1 MSEAELAL
9 LARVAVGFAL
19 GFIVGF
25 ERQLRGSP
33 AGDRTF
39 ALVGSGSAAIT
50 AVSAHSSP
58 QAIAGVVT
66 GVGFIGGAV
75 VLHRQGG
82 PVITGITTAATIF
95 VAAAIGIVVGFG
107 HLIVGAITA
116 ALVLMVLELQHIPGL
131 KSLDAANYEYR
142 FRNDRSYSNQ
152 PPASTGPDPSEL
164 PPRPETRR
172 RDV

>member
-1 MSEAELAL
+1 LSDAELAL

-25 ERQLRGSP
+25 ERQVRGSP

-39 ALVGSGSAAIT
+39 ALVGAASAAIT
-50 AVSAHSSP
+50 AVSAHFSP

-82 PVITGITTAATIF
+82 AVITGITTAATIF
-95 VAAAIGIVVGFG
+95 AAAAIGIVVGFG
-107 HLIVGAITA
+107 HLILGAITA
-116 ALVLMVLELQHIPGL
+116 VAVLVLLELQHIPGL
-131 KSLDAANYEYR
+131 KRLDAANYENR
-142 FRNDRSYSNQ
+142 FSNDRSYPQ
-152 PPASTGPDPSEL
+152 YPPAPTGPDTADG
-164 PPRPETRR
+164 PPQ
-172 RDV
+172 

>member
-9 LARVAVGFAL
+9 VARVAVGFAL

-39 ALVGSGSAAIT
+39 AVVGSASAAIT
-50 AVSAHSSP
+50 AVSAHTSP

-75 VLHRQGG
+75 VLHRGG
-82 PVITGITTAATIF
+82 GAVITGITTAATIF
-95 VAAAIGIVVGFG
+95 AAAAIGIVVGFG
-107 HLIVGAITA
+107 HLILGAITA
-116 ALVLMVLELQHIPGL
+116 ALVLLLLELQHIPGL
-131 KSLDAANYEYR
+131 KILDAANYEYR
-142 FRNDRSYSNQ
+142 FRKDRNYRSE
-152 PPASTGPDPSEL
+152 PPAPTGPDPPDGPSQ
-164 PPRPETRR
+164 
-172 RDV
+172 